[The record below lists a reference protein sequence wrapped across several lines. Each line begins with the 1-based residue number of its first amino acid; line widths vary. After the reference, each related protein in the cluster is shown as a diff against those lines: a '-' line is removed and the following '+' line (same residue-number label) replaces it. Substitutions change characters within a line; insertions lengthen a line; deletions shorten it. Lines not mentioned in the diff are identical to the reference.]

1 MTSLSV
7 AASPHRRSDMSPVL
21 RVAILI
27 TGGMLSLMV
36 VIALLR
42 GGLGLSPTLARAHD
56 VAVVIHLASVLPA
69 LPLGLYV
76 LLSRKGDARH
86 RMLGKLWAG
95 LMVVAAL
102 SALAL
107 RDLNHGQFSVIHI
120 FVPVTLIG
128 LWRAIAAAR
137 AGRIETHRRVMVSL
151 YLAGLIGAGSFAF
164 LPGRVMG
171 TWLFG

>member
-1 MTSLSV
+1 MTRASIP
-7 AASPHRRSDMSPVL
+7 ASPARRSDLTPAL
-21 RVAILI
+21 RAMILVA
-27 TGGMLSLMV
+27 GGTVSAMAVVALM
-36 VIALLR
+36 R
-42 GGLGLSPTLARAHD
+42 GALGLSPTLARVHD
-56 VAVVIHLASVLPA
+56 VAVLIHLGSVLPA

-76 LLSRKGDARH
+76 LLARKGDARH
-86 RMLGKLWAG
+86 RMLGKVWAV

-107 RDLNHGQFSVIHI
+107 RDLNHGQFSFIHI

-137 AGRIETHRRVMVSL
+137 AGKIDTHRKVMVSL

-164 LPGRVMG
+164 MPGRVMG

>member
-1 MTSLSV
+1 MTSLSI
-7 AASPHRRSDMSPVL
+7 AAPNCRRSDISPAL
-21 RVAILI
+21 RLAILVA
-27 TGGMLSLMV
+27 GGTLSLM
-36 VIALLR
+36 AMAAMAR
-42 GGLGLSPTLARAHD
+42 GALGLSPTLARAHD
-56 VAVVIHLASVLPA
+56 VAVWIHLGSVLPA
-69 LPLGLYV
+69 LSLGLYV
-76 LLSRKGDARH
+76 LLARKGDARH

-95 LMVVAAL
+95 LMAVAAL

-107 RDLNHGQFSVIHI
+107 RDLNHGQFSVIHL

-137 AGRIETHRRVMVSL
+137 AGRIDTHRKVMVGL

>member
-1 MTSLSV
+1 MTSLSI
-7 AASPHRRSDMSPVL
+7 AASHRRPSDISPAA
-21 RVAILI
+21 RFAILAA
-27 TGGMLSLMV
+27 GGALSLMT
-36 VIALLR
+36 VIAMVR
-42 GGLGLSPTLARAHD
+42 GALGLSPTLARVHD
-56 VAVVIHLASVLPA
+56 VAVLIHLGSVLPA

-76 LLSRKGDARH
+76 LLTRKGDARH
-86 RMLGKLWAG
+86 RMLGRLWAM
-95 LMVVAAL
+95 LMMVAAL
-102 SALAL
+102 SSLAL
-107 RDLNHGQFSVIHI
+107 RDLNHGHFSFIHI

-137 AGRIETHRRVMVSL
+137 AGRIDTHSKVMVSL

>member
-1 MTSLSV
+1 MTSLSIP
-7 AASPHRRSDMSPVL
+7 APRRRPSDLSPAL
-21 RVAILI
+21 RAAILVA
-27 TGGMLSLMV
+27 GGTLSLLAV
-36 VIALLR
+36 VAMTR
-42 GGLGLSPTLARAHD
+42 GALGLSPTLERAHG
-56 VAVVIHLASVLPA
+56 VAVWIHLASVLPA

-76 LLSRKGDARH
+76 LLARKGDARH
-86 RMLGKLWAG
+86 RMLGKLWAV

-107 RDLNHGQFSVIHI
+107 RDLNHGHFSPIHI

-128 LWRAIAAAR
+128 LWRAITAAR
-137 AGRIETHRRVMVSL
+137 AGRIDTHRKVMVSL

>member
-1 MTSLSV
+1 MTDLLFLPAQPRRGDTSLLLR
-7 AASPHRRSDMSPVL
+7 AAVL
-21 RVAILI
+21 AA
-27 TGGMLSLMV
+27 GGTLSLMAV
-36 VIALLR
+36 VAMAR
-42 GGLGLSPTLARAHD
+42 GALGLSPTLARAHD
-56 VAVVIHLASVLPA
+56 VAVWIHLGSVLPA

-76 LLSRKGDARH
+76 LLARKGDARH
-86 RMLGKLWAG
+86 RMLGRIWAG

-107 RDLNHGQFSVIHI
+107 RDLNHGQFSFIHI
-120 FVPVTLIG
+120 FIPITLIG

-137 AGRIETHRRVMVSL
+137 AGRIATHRKVMVSL

-164 LPGRVMG
+164 MPGRVMG

>member
-1 MTSLSV
+1 MTSLS
-7 AASPHRRSDMSPVL
+7 AAPPRRPADLSPVL
-21 RVAILI
+21 RAVILI
-27 TGGMLSLMV
+27 AGGTLSLMAV
-36 VIALLR
+36 VAMAR
-42 GGLGLSPTLARAHD
+42 GALGLSPTLARVHD
-56 VAVVIHLASVLPA
+56 VAVWIHLGSVLPA

-76 LLSRKGDARH
+76 LLARKGDARH
-86 RMLGKLWAG
+86 RMLGKLWAV

-128 LWRAIAAAR
+128 LWRAITAAR
-137 AGRIETHRRVMVSL
+137 AGRIETHRKVMVSL